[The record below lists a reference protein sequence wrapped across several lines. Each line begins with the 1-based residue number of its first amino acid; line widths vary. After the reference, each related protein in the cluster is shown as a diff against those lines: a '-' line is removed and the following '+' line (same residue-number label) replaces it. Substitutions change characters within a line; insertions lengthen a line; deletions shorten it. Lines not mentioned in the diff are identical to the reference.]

1 MEMLSCCI
9 INVQETSKSNEELT
23 QNMIDTQSESQK
35 LQQEISS
42 EQAKLLH
49 MSAQKGELEQH
60 LEVRLKGIKVFVD
73 SHLPHLVNSSEEIHV
88 L

>member
-1 MEMLSCCI
+1 
-9 INVQETSKSNEELT
+9 
-23 QNMIDTQSESQK
+23 MIDTQSESQK

-60 LEVRLKGIKVFVD
+60 LEVGLKGMRVFMN
-73 SHLPHLVNSSEEIHV
+73 SHLPHLPVEDFSVDIHV
-88 L
+88 F

>member
-1 MEMLSCCI
+1 
-9 INVQETSKSNEELT
+9 
-23 QNMIDTQSESQK
+23 MIDTQSESQK
-35 LQQEISS
+35 LQQDISS

>member
-1 MEMLSCCI
+1 
-9 INVQETSKSNEELT
+9 
-23 QNMIDTQSESQK
+23 MIDTQSESQK

-60 LEVRLKGIKVFVD
+60 LEV
-73 SHLPHLVNSSEEIHV
+73 
-88 L
+88 

>member
-9 INVQETSKSNEELT
+9 INVQENSKSNEELT